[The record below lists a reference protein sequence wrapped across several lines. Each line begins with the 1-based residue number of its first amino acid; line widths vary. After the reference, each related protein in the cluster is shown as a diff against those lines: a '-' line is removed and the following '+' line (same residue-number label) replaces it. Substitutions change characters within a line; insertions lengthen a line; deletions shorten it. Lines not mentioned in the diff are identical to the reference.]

1 MNPTYSLI
9 VPVYNLV
16 TSLSPLMKKIDKTF
30 NKLNETYEVI
40 FVDDGS
46 ENSKTVQKMR
56 ELQSIYPNKISI
68 ISLFTNSGQQ
78 SAILCGM
85 KEATGK
91 YLITLDGDLEHRP
104 EDIPNLI
111 TNLKDNDIVFGI
123 FKTKTH
129 RIIKRIFSAIYSFI
143 ERLALKYPK
152 NTKRSAFWLMKKELA
167 EIIINFNTLYPNIS
181 VMSVLSTKKISIA
194 DVVQGKREEGTSQW
208 SFSMLLRLAS
218 SLFINNTPILLRLY
232 ALLGVILS
240 ISSFIFGIYTLYI
253 KFFTDEYIIPGT
265 TAILVSILFF
275 SGILILGISLVGEYL
290 VRILQNIEKK
300 PLYNIRQKFPKK

>member
-1 MNPTYSLI
+1 MCT
-9 VPVYNLV
+9 
-16 TSLSPLMKKIDKTF
+16 
-30 NKLNETYEVI
+30 
-40 FVDDGS
+40 
-46 ENSKTVQKMR
+46 
-56 ELQSIYPNKISI
+56 SI
-68 ISLFTNSGQQ
+68 IYRCDQG
-78 SAILCGM
+78 
-85 KEATGK
+85 
-91 YLITLDGDLEHRP
+91 
-104 EDIPNLI
+104 
-111 TNLKDNDIVFGI
+111 
-123 FKTKTH
+123 
-129 RIIKRIFSAIYSFI
+129 
-143 ERLALKYPK
+143 
-152 NTKRSAFWLMKKELA
+152 RS
-167 EIIINFNTLYPNIS
+167 S
-181 VMSVLSTKKISIA
+181 VISIA